1 MKKNKGKNVSKVTIG
16 VYVLAVL
23 MGGIALY
30 NVYTCYDYIASI
42 VEQGFVVSENLTD
55 VINYYLSNVAPYA
68 FYTICLG
75 VLGYLVQKVNKLVEF
90 QQVSVVEV
98 EETIEELE
106 DADEDYENLLKE
118 IQTQ

>member
-1 MKKNKGKNVSKVTIG
+1 MRKNKFKSVSKVTIG

-42 VEQGFVVSENLTD
+42 VEQGFVISENLTD
-55 VINYYLSNVAPYA
+55 VINYYLSNVTPYA

-75 VLGYLVQKVNKLVEF
+75 VMGYLVQKVSNLVEL
-90 QQVSVVEV
+90 QQLSVVE
-98 EETIEELE
+98 IEELIE
-106 DADEDYENLLKE
+106 ESENADEDYENLLKE

>member
-30 NVYTCYDYIASI
+30 NVYSCYDYIASI

-55 VINYYLSNVAPYA
+55 VINYYLSNVTPYA

-75 VLGYLVQKVNKLVEF
+75 ALGYLVQKVNKFVEF
-90 QQVSVVEV
+90 QQVSVEKVCEVV
-98 EETIEELE
+98 EESEN
-106 DADEDYENLLKE
+106 ADEDYENLLKE

>member
-1 MKKNKGKNVSKVTIG
+1 MKKNKFKSVSKVTIG

-42 VEQGFVVSENLTD
+42 VEQGFVISENLTD
-55 VINYYLSNVAPYA
+55 VINYYLSNVTPYA
-68 FYTICLG
+68 FDTICLG
-75 VLGYLVQKVNKLVEF
+75 VMGYLVQKVSNLVEL
-90 QQVSVVEV
+90 QQLSVVE
-98 EETIEELE
+98 IEEIIE
-106 DADEDYENLLKE
+106 ESENADEDYENLLKE